1 VAPSIK
7 SEKEFPS
14 MSEEEPKESDDS
26 VQSGVTDTIRKA
38 VFGGISSLF
47 MSEESIK
54 GQLGELPRDAL
65 NYLVGQTEKTRQEF
79 FNIVTREF
87 RTFLDGV
94 DLSRELPKILQG
106 MSIEVKANI
115 RFKDAGDPIVDID
128 ATVEHASD
136 EELPETDNE
145 APVDAETG
153 SENE

>member
-1 VAPSIK
+1 
-7 SEKEFPS
+7 
-14 MSEEEPKESDDS
+14 MSEEDPKEPDDS

-79 FNIVTREF
+79 FSIVTREF

-94 DLSRELPKILQG
+94 DLSKELPKILQG
-106 MSIEVKANI
+106 MSVEVNAKI
-115 RFKDAGDPIVDID
+115 RFKEAGDPIVDIK
-128 ATVEHASD
+128 AAVEHDSN
-136 EELPETDNE
+136 EESPETDNE
-145 APVDAETG
+145 APENAETG
-153 SENE
+153 TDNE